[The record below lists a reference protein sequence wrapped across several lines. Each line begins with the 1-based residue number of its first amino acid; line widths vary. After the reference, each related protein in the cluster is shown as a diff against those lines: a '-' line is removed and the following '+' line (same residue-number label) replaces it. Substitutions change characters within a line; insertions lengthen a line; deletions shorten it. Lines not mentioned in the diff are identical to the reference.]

1 MELEERVERIE
12 TEEVLD
18 VHELLEEQVSA
29 QEHKQQLQELIKQFK
44 DNQDKYIFIIFKY
57 NF

>member
-29 QEHKQQLQELIKQFK
+29 QEHKQ
-44 DNQDKYIFIIFKY
+44 
-57 NF
+57 